1 MRAVSRAGGR
11 IEREVP
17 FSLRVPVTGLL
28 PLLPAVRHAVEADPR
43 WLEGSWSRA
52 LDEAWAVVQG
62 RIDCV
67 FEEKGVWHLLD
78 WKTDRGSAAVLAE
91 RARGYAWQMRIYEDA
106 VRRLWGKPGETWLAF
121 IAAGMALPVEA
132 AA

>member
-1 MRAVSRAGGR
+1 MR
-11 IEREVP
+11 
-17 FSLRVPVTGLL
+17 
-28 PLLPAVRHAVEADPR
+28 PA
-43 WLEGSWSRA
+43 
-52 LDEAWAVVQG
+52 
-62 RIDCV
+62 
-67 FEEKGVWHLLD
+67 
-78 WKTDRGSAAVLAE
+78 